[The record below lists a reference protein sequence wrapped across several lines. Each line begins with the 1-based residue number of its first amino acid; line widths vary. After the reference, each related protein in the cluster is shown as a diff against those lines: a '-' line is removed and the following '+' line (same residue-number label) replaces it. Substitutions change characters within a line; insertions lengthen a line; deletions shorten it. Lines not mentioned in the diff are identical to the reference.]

1 MFHVIALSLALTG
14 PVPVAIERSVQERM
28 GNVRVS
34 IIEITRTG
42 ERCRGV
48 TVGECDALVA
58 FPEPGSR
65 LGRPMRFILVV
76 GGARVGSVV
85 TRLDVTGSAVR
96 SNRAVPRG
104 EHIEADA
111 IEVVETQLTG
121 MLLDHLPTMKEVV
134 GAQARRDLRAG
145 EILTTGAVL
154 VPPIVKS
161 GDEVRVSV
169 STGAIQVTGV
179 GRASGSGNV
188 GDLIRVLLPSSR
200 RGLTARIT
208 GPGSVEI
215 VR

>member
-34 IIEITRTG
+34 IIEMTRTG
-42 ERCRGV
+42 ERCSSA
-48 TVGECDALVA
+48 TVRECDALVA
-58 FPEPGSR
+58 VPEPGSR
-65 LGRPMRFILVV
+65 LGRPVRFILVA
-76 GGARVGSVV
+76 GGTRVGSVV
-85 TRLDVTGSAVR
+85 TRLDVSGAAVR

-104 EHIEADA
+104 ENIEADG
-111 IEVVETQLTG
+111 IEVVETELRG
-121 MLLDHLPTMKEVV
+121 MLLDRLPTMTEVV

-145 EILTTGAVL
+145 EILTTAAVR
-154 VPPIVKS
+154 VAPVVKS

-179 GRASGSGNV
+179 GRASGSGHV

-200 RGLTARIT
+200 RGVTARIT

>member
-1 MFHVIALSLALTG
+1 MLHVIALSLALTG
-14 PVPVAIERSVQERM
+14 PVPAAIERSVQERM

-34 IIEITRTG
+34 VIELTRTG
-42 ERCRGV
+42 ERCSGV

-58 FPEPGSR
+58 LPEPGSR
-65 LGRPMRFILVV
+65 LGRPMRFILFA
-76 GGARVGSVV
+76 GSARVGSVV
-85 TRLDVTGSAVR
+85 TTLAVTGSAVR
-96 SNRAVPRG
+96 SSRAVSRG
-104 EHIEADA
+104 ESIEADA
-111 IEVVETQLTG
+111 IEVVETQLKG
-121 MLLDHLPTMKEVV
+121 VLLNRLPAMEDVV

-145 EILTTGAVL
+145 EILTTALVL

-179 GRASGSGNV
+179 GRASGSGHV
-188 GDLIRVLLPSSR
+188 GDLIRVLVPSSR